1 MKKYLIE
8 RKETLYFHVEAE
20 SKGQALQIASEAG
33 DMDYKMEVGEITDK
47 VVEVNDVLIEEEEN
61 FGEDLK

>member
-8 RKETLYFHVEAE
+8 RKETLYFHVEAR
-20 SKGQALQIASEAG
+20 SKKKALELANQAG

-47 VVEVNDVLIEEEEN
+47 IVEVDDVLIDEEEN
-61 FGEDLK
+61 LGGSQ